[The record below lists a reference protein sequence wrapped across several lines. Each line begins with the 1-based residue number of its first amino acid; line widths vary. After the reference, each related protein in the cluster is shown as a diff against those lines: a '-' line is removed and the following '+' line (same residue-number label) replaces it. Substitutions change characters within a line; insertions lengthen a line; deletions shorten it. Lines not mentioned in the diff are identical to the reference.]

1 MFKNKSD
8 HYVGRGKTAYDVRGN
23 RQRIMEDVM
32 HPDNEVTVDLLQL
45 VDDMVIYH
53 PRTLCRA

>member
-45 VDDMVIYH
+45 VDDMVI
-53 PRTLCRA
+53 